1 MVLNSVSDDK
11 FKASIDIG
19 TNTIR
24 CLVIGPNSNFLS
36 PDCVDMKIIRLGE
49 NFKKEGVITQ
59 NSINR
64 LKDALKVYLEKI
76 KNYGIKPENV
86 VITGTSVLRDA
97 PNAKDIKDAIFNEF
111 GFKLEIISGE
121 KEALITLKGISNCFN
136 GINEFYSIDIG
147 GGSTEYVCVKNG
159 SPLWKYS
166 LNMGVVHLTEE
177 IIKTDPVSEENLKEL
192 ESRIE
197 QKLNFLK
204 TKIKETGYIFKT
216 ESATTQTGS
225 AKSTMSATQ
234 TMSTMPKLFGT
245 AGTSTTI
252 AMVDLNMKSYDR
264 LKVHGYFVSR
274 EKTAEIYKRFAASK
288 IYDRLKIAGVEAGRE
303 DLVLAG
309 AAIMLKSM
317 DFFEVSGFTVSEC
330 GLLEGLIS

>member
-1 MVLNSVSDDK
+1 MLLNSVSDDK

-24 CLVIGPNSNFLS
+24 CLVIGPKSDFLS
-36 PDCVDMKIIRLGE
+36 PDYVDMKIIRLGE
-49 NFKKEGVITQ
+49 NFTKEGVITQ
-59 NSINR
+59 SSINR

-76 KNYGIKPENV
+76 KNYGINPENV
-86 VITGTSVLRDA
+86 AITGTSVLRDA
-97 PNAKDIKDAIFNEF
+97 PNAKDVEYIIFNEF
-111 GFKLEIISGE
+111 GLKLEIISGE

-147 GGSTEYVCVKNG
+147 GGSTEYACVKNG

-177 IIKTDPVSEENLKEL
+177 IIKTDTVSEENLKEL
-192 ESRIE
+192 ESRIDE
-197 QKLNFLK
+197 KLNTLK
-204 TKIKETGYIFKT
+204 TKIKETGFVFKP
-216 ESATTQTGS
+216 A
-225 AKSTMSATQ
+225 
-234 TMSTMPKLFGT
+234 KLFGT
-245 AGTSTTI
+245 AGTSTTL

-274 EKTAEIYKRFAASK
+274 EKTAGIYKRFAAAK
-288 IYDRLKIAGVEAGRE
+288 ISDRLKIDGVEAGRE

>member
-1 MVLNSVSDDK
+1 MVLNSALNSK

-24 CLVIGPNSNFLS
+24 CLITGHESNFLN
-36 PDCVDMKIIRLGE
+36 PDYVDMKIIRLGE
-49 NFKKEGVITQ
+49 NFKKEGVITN

-64 LKDALKVYLEKI
+64 LKDALKIYLEKI

-97 PNAKDIKDAIFNEF
+97 PNAEEVKNIIFSNF
-111 GFKLEIISGE
+111 GLNLEIISGE
-121 KEALITLKGISNCFN
+121 KEALITLKGISRCFN

-159 SPLWKYS
+159 TPLWKYS
-166 LNMGVVHLTEE
+166 LNMGVVHFTEE

-192 ESRIE
+192 ENRIE
-197 QKLNFLK
+197 QKLNTLK
-204 TKIKETGYIFKT
+204 TKIKETGFVFKP
-216 ESATTQTGS
+216 AI
-225 AKSTMSATQ
+225 
-234 TMSTMPKLFGT
+234 LFGT
-245 AGTSTTI
+245 AGTATTL
-252 AMVDLNMKSYDR
+252 AMVDLKMRSYDR
-264 LKVHGYFVSR
+264 LKVHGYFVSK
-274 EKTAEIYKRFAASK
+274 EKTAEIYKRFAATK
-288 IYDRLKIAGVEAGRE
+288 ISDRLKIDGVEAGRE

>member
-1 MVLNSVSDDK
+1 MVSNSVSDTK

-24 CLVIGPNSNFLS
+24 CLITGHENNFLS
-36 PDCVDMKIIRLGE
+36 PDYVDMKIIRLGE

-64 LKDALKVYLEKI
+64 LKKALKVYSEKI
-76 KNYGIKPENV
+76 RNFGIKPENV

-97 PNAKDIKDAIFNEF
+97 PNAKDVKNIIFNEF
-111 GFKLEIISGE
+111 GLNLEIISGE
-121 KEALITLKGISNCFN
+121 KEALITLKGISKCFN

-159 SPLWKYS
+159 APLWKYS

-177 IIKTDPVSEENLKEL
+177 VVKTDPVSEENLKEL

-197 QKLNFLK
+197 QKLNPLK
-204 TKIKETGYIFKT
+204 AEIIESGFVFKPMT
-216 ESATTQTGS
+216 
-225 AKSTMSATQ
+225 
-234 TMSTMPKLFGT
+234 LFGT
-245 AGTSTTI
+245 AGTATTL
-252 AMVDLNMKSYDR
+252 AMVDLNMKSYQR

-274 EKTAEIYKRFAASK
+274 EKTAGIYRKFASAK
-288 IYDRLKIAGVEAGRE
+288 ISDRLKIDGVETGRE

-309 AAIMLKSM
+309 AAIMLKSI

>member
-1 MVLNSVSDDK
+1 MVLNSAPDSK

-24 CLVIGPNSNFLS
+24 CLITCPENNFLS
-36 PDCVDMKIIRLGE
+36 PDYVDMKIIRLGE
-49 NFKKEGVITQ
+49 NFKKEGIITD

-64 LKDALKVYLEKI
+64 LKDALKIYLEKI

-97 PNAKDIKDAIFNEF
+97 PNAEEVKNIIFREF
-111 GFKLEIISGE
+111 GFNLEIISGE
-121 KEALITLKGISNCFN
+121 KEALITLKGISKCFN

-147 GGSTEYVCVKNG
+147 GGSTEYVCVNNG

-192 ESRIE
+192 ESCIE
-197 QKLNFLK
+197 QKLNTLK
-204 TKIKETGYIFKT
+204 TKIKETGFVFKQ
-216 ESATTQTGS
+216 AT
-225 AKSTMSATQ
+225 
-234 TMSTMPKLFGT
+234 LFGT
-245 AGTSTTI
+245 AGTATTL

-264 LKVHGYFVSR
+264 LKIHGYFVSR
-274 EKTAEIYKRFAASK
+274 EKTAGIYKRFAAAK
-288 IYDRLKIAGVEAGRE
+288 ISDRLKIDGVEAGRE